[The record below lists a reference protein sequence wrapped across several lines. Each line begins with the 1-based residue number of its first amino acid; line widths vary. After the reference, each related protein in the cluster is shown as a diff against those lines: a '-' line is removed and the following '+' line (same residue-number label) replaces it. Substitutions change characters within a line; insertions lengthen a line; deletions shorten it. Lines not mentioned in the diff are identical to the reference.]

1 MTRAP
6 NLTPRPTSPATLA
19 LEVLAL
25 STLVVLAWLLFALVA
40 A

>member
-6 NLTPRPTSPATLA
+6 NLPPRDVAPATLV